1 MPPVPLV
8 SEALSTSFK
17 CAEFAHPPPHDAF
30 FMDADA
36 DADVPLPSIERNGYD
51 DIAFRPSSASLLL
64 SRHGNSSTTTSSRA
78 SSPSRRHNLMV
89 AADDSRTST
98 PASDFSSSLLSKYG
112 GVNGSAAFHATATAS
127 PRSSLTPLNDAHGF
141 KTTVAGGK
149 KYPGLLHP
157 HPQRLSKSNL
167 ESPATRP
174 ESDYE
179 QQNHHQSGSES
190 NIMAHADDTHSTTP
204 TSRRQHHQHKH
215 RTHKKPSSTHHS
227 SDARDTRP
235 LILLHATVLPV
246 TPPAPLST
254 MAAANIPW
262 HVRQNWRLLEQ
273 KLSDPVLM
281 SRGLLLPHP
290 RDEYDLLEERLL
302 EALELKTPRVWRC
315 GHFYGSEEADAGKKR
330 ADSAIGTD
338 EERPEGL
345 QERAADSSPGSNAL
359 DSSGS
364 DNGDDADDAA
374 DAPVCSVCRE
384 PLHVPPSLDRG
395 APNGW
400 DIRIFAANGLMR
412 SSAWSAAWSEME
424 RVDVAVTP
432 LLTSAQRLA
441 LAAQVEREARQTEQ
455 LEMARV
461 EEAQREAADRAK
473 NEELG
478 REKQRVREV
487 ERERAAALEL
497 AERQEADKLRYMA
510 AAAVAAAAERRV
522 IEESARDTER
532 LRAREAKELQLAKK
546 REEME
551 RSKALLAEKQQMP
564 LSTLLCNCAVVFAT
578 DRRNVAALL
587 LGVIVAAFWLCFG
600 GSPAISSS
608 HANADASYDITPIS
622 SVDGNAANSSLLLPF
637 DAVHASTAMITST
650 VTLFLSSPTASP
662 STASVVES
670 NTASQA
676 FVSSTPPATAA
687 VGTLEPAMANDE
699 SATNIAHDAA
709 DGGSEGRVELE
720 ASLDEDK
727 NDEVPD
733 IHDRERDVV
742 VVAVAAVDDTDAS
755 EPQCPAP
762 ATADEDALFGAV
774 SLPLCS
780 LDADGGKDE
789 DVMSGWEGQE
799 RTKGFDDDVVDDD
812 EAVPVV
818 AVA

>member
-1 MPPVPLV
+1 MPPVTLV
-8 SEALSTSFK
+8 AEALSTSFK

-30 FMDADA
+30 FMDA

-157 HPQRLSKSNL
+157 HPHRQSKSNL
-167 ESPATRP
+167 ESPATRL

-190 NIMAHADDTHSTTP
+190 NMMAHADDTQSTTP
-204 TSRRQHHQHKH
+204 TSRRQHHHRKH

-315 GHFYGSEEADAGKKR
+315 GHFYGSEEADDAGKKR

-345 QERAADSSPGSNAL
+345 QERAADSSPDSNAL

-364 DNGDDADDAA
+364 DNGDDSDDAA
-374 DAPVCSVCRE
+374 NAPVCSVCCE

-395 APNGW
+395 APNRW

-424 RVDVAVTP
+424 RVDVAITP

-478 REKQRVREV
+478 RERQRVREM
-487 ERERAAALEL
+487 ERERAAALEV

-532 LRAREAKELQLAKK
+532 LRAREVKELQLAKK
-546 REEME
+546 RQEME
-551 RSKALLAEKQQMP
+551 RNKALLAEKQQMP
-564 LSTLLCNCAVVFAT
+564 LSRLLCNCAVVFAT

-600 GSPAISSS
+600 GSTAASSS
-608 HANADASYDITPIS
+608 GMAQHCNANVDASYDVTPIS
-622 SVDGNAANSSLLLPF
+622 SVDGNPANNSVLLPF
-637 DAVHASTAMITST
+637 DAVSASTAAVTST
-650 VTLFLSSPTASP
+650 VTLFLSSSTASPPTASN
-662 STASVVES
+662 VES
-670 NTASQA
+670 IIASQA
-676 FVSSTPPATAA
+676 FKSSNPPATAA
-687 VGTLEPAMANDE
+687 VETLEPAMANDE
-699 SATNIAHDAA
+699 SATNIAFDAA
-709 DGGSEGRVELE
+709 DGGSERQLE
-720 ASLDEDK
+720 HETSVDEDK
-727 NDEVPD
+727 NG
-733 IHDRERDVV
+733 
-742 VVAVAAVDDTDAS
+742 DTDATG
-755 EPQCPAP
+755 PQCPAP
-762 ATADEDALFGAV
+762 ATAGEDALFGAV

-789 DVMSGWEGQE
+789 DIMSRREGQGRAKE
-799 RTKGFDDDVVDDD
+799 LDDDVVDD